1 MLIVQ
6 TKSKY
11 MGYIILDYIKL
22 KFHLNLKLNVLFSV
36 DIFLDIKEHI
46 LVPGFFKLKTL
57 YNTIKCPNL
66 YTMESVV

>member
-22 KFHLNLKLNVLFSV
+22 KFHLNLKLFSV
-36 DIFLDIKEHI
+36 DIFLDIRVHI
-46 LVPGFFKLKTL
+46 LVSGFLKVKTM